1 MRRVLIERKQGG
13 YTKVK
18 LEEEKLTLSSGEFV
32 VSELASRIKAIP
44 AAELLKFFKDR
55 NLSFDRRVRMAA
67 MRTALR
73 PFVLKTRYECLTL
86 DSRLNYR
93 LLWFNVFSEY
103 QMSIFFSQ
111 FDDEKMQTSYAE
123 DLFSHMIYSLAEDDK
138 NEMVLVEFIELAD
151 KYQKSVGK
159 RIKIDPDKLN
169 AQMEELFIDLE
180 GMLDGLEMKDFRPI
194 LYNSATKDQLIG
206 LGKKYGI
213 EVPNKLS
220 GDGLREY
227 VRGML
232 EVSGLLT
239 PENEETCKSGR
250 STDIK
255 ALAAANDIKIAIEL
269 NKKQVIEFILQ
280 RASTTKGMYV
290 LPESESVY
298 EMSIPSNDDEKRYEK
313 LLSEANT
320 LEMELAKAKDDISN
334 LKGKEREEMEK
345 LIAEKEKEAEEKN
358 ELLNQLQQRLDAGEF
373 VMVEEEEEERKEKV
387 KKEKKAKGEVGE
399 VIELH
404 PGLVALIAIG
414 FPIIAA
420 VVFTSL
426 FFIFK

>member
-1 MRRVLIERKQGG
+1 M
-13 YTKVK
+13 K

-138 NEMVLVEFIELAD
+138 NEMVLVELIELAD

>member
-1 MRRVLIERKQGG
+1 M
-13 YTKVK
+13 K

-280 RASTTKGMYV
+280 RAATTKGMYV

-404 PGLVALIAIG
+404 PELVALIAIG

>member
-1 MRRVLIERKQGG
+1 M
-13 YTKVK
+13 K

>member
-1 MRRVLIERKQGG
+1 M
-13 YTKVK
+13 K

-399 VIELH
+399 VSELH